1 MANKRIH
8 AVVVSFCRSIAW
20 LGYTIISVDIFT
32 GKEHTQTD
40 THSIQMERKKRNER
54 KLGKGKKNNKN
65 NNNNQNNGIIKI

>member
-1 MANKRIH
+1 M
-8 AVVVSFCRSIAW
+8 VSFCRSSAW

-32 GKEHTQTD
+32 GKERTHTD
-40 THSIQMERKKRNER
+40 THSSKWKEKKERNER